1 MRLKHK
7 IPLHRTFCAGRAAG
21 SAKQMTD
28 RHPPESSTIDE
39 AKLKEN
45 EILRKK
51 MEEVKAKVHGSKK
64 ARSSLPAETNNK
76 TEESKKV
83 ARRESLD
90 KGDEDF
96 ENDPELKKTLEEV
109 KRIAEE
115 SARQHQTLF
124 SKIKK
129 LRGGKLEPHDRSF
142 LLLGNDK
149 EEERED
155 EDEEEK
161 EKEEKEEEEKK
172 GKGKRVKMLIEELD

>member
-1 MRLKHK
+1 
-7 IPLHRTFCAGRAAG
+7 
-21 SAKQMTD
+21 MTD
-28 RHPPESSTIDE
+28 RHPPESSTNDE

-64 ARSSLPAETNNK
+64 ARSSLPAETNK

-129 LRGGKLEPHDRSF
+129 LRGGKLEPQDRSF

-149 EEERED
+149 EAENEED
-155 EDEEEK
+155 EDE
-161 EKEEKEEEEKK
+161 EKEEKEEEEKE
-172 GKGKRVKMLIEELD
+172 GKEKRVKMLIEELD

>member
-1 MRLKHK
+1 
-7 IPLHRTFCAGRAAG
+7 
-21 SAKQMTD
+21 MTD
-28 RHPPESSTIDE
+28 RHPPESSTNDE

-64 ARSSLPAETNNK
+64 ARSILPAQTDK

-83 ARRESLD
+83 ARRESAD

-149 EEERED
+149 EAEREDD
-155 EDEEEK
+155 EDEEEE

>member
-1 MRLKHK
+1 
-7 IPLHRTFCAGRAAG
+7 
-21 SAKQMTD
+21 MTD
-28 RHPPESSTIDE
+28 RHPPERSTNDE

-64 ARSSLPAETNNK
+64 ARSSLPAQTNNK

-129 LRGGKLEPHDRSF
+129 LRGGKLEPQDRSF

-149 EEERED
+149 EVEREED
-155 EDEEEK
+155 ED
-161 EKEEKEEEEKK
+161 EEKEEEEKK

>member
-1 MRLKHK
+1 
-7 IPLHRTFCAGRAAG
+7 
-21 SAKQMTD
+21 MTD
-28 RHPPESSTIDE
+28 RHPPERSTNDE

-64 ARSSLPAETNNK
+64 ARSSLPAQTNK

-83 ARRESLD
+83 ARAENLD

-129 LRGGKLEPHDRSF
+129 LRGGKLEPQDRSF

-149 EEERED
+149 EAEREED
-155 EDEEEK
+155 EDE

>member
-1 MRLKHK
+1 
-7 IPLHRTFCAGRAAG
+7 
-21 SAKQMTD
+21 MTD
-28 RHPPESSTIDE
+28 IHPPESSTNDE

-64 ARSSLPAETNNK
+64 ARSSLPAQTNNK

-83 ARRESLD
+83 ARAENLD

-149 EEERED
+149 EAEREKD

-161 EKEEKEEEEKK
+161 EKEEEEKE

>member
-1 MRLKHK
+1 
-7 IPLHRTFCAGRAAG
+7 
-21 SAKQMTD
+21 MTD
-28 RHPPESSTIDE
+28 RHPPESSTNDE

-64 ARSSLPAETNNK
+64 ARSSLPSETNNK

-83 ARRESLD
+83 ARRESLN

-129 LRGGKLEPHDRSF
+129 LRGGKLEPQDRSF

-149 EEERED
+149 EVEREED
-155 EDEEEK
+155 EDE

-172 GKGKRVKMLIEELD
+172 GKGKPVKMLIEELD

>member
-21 SAKQMTD
+21 LAKKMTNK
-28 RHPPESSTIDE
+28 PPESSTNDE

-64 ARSSLPAETNNK
+64 ARSSLPAQTNK

-83 ARRESLD
+83 ARAENLD

-149 EEERED
+149 EVEREED
-155 EDEEEK
+155 EDE
-161 EKEEKEEEEKK
+161 EKEEKEEEEKE